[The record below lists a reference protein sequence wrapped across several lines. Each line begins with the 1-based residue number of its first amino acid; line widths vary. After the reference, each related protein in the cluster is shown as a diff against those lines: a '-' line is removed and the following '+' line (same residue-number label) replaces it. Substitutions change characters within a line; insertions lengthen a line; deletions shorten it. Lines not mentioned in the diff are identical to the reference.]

1 MSSSREQIQKIR
13 CEGSQSSQSSELMR
27 EVLELSGG
35 DLDEWDLEALTWERQ
50 VSKIY
55 DEGKVYVLVACGRLS
70 SQEFWQL
77 S

>member
-35 DLDEWDLEALTWERQ
+35 DLDE
-50 VSKIY
+50 
-55 DEGKVYVLVACGRLS
+55 
-70 SQEFWQL
+70 
-77 S
+77 